1 MSLLAAAVRVL
12 SARGIDHAVI
22 GAAALAAHGVARA
35 TADLD
40 LLVID
45 PACLDEALW
54 APLRAAGAS
63 VEIRRG
69 DEADPLAGVV
79 RIREKEDAALDVI
92 VGRGGWQR
100 EALRRALPA
109 RVGESE
115 VPTVSGADLVLLKL
129 YAGGPQDA
137 WDVDQL
143 LDAQPGLVPEV
154 ESRLAALPADCA
166 ALWRRILEQ
175 RRPRPA

>member
-1 MSLLAAAVRVL
+1 LLAAAARVL

-40 LLVID
+40 LLVTD

-54 APLRAAGAS
+54 APLRAGGAS

-69 DEADPLAGVV
+69 DAADPLAGVL
-79 RIREKEDAALDVI
+79 RIREKGDAALDVI

-100 EALRRALPA
+100 EVLRRALRT
-109 RVGESE
+109 RVADSD
-115 VPTVSGADLVLLKL
+115 VPTVRAADLVLLKL

-137 WDVDQL
+137 WDIDQL
-143 LDAQPGLVPEV
+143 LDAQPGLAPEV
-154 ESRLAALPADCA
+154 EAGLAALPADCA
-166 ALWRRILEQ
+166 ALWQRILEQ
-175 RRPRPA
+175 RRPRPG